1 MTTAF
6 ILDCCYPAV
15 NGLVQHIIS
24 QSQMKVK
31 PESNFAIQMFAKQP
45 GHVIVSLTVSP
56 HPSSRLQMK
65 DSRKLTDEVQIQVT
79 SSRSLLIE

>member
-1 MTTAF
+1 
-6 ILDCCYPAV
+6 
-15 NGLVQHIIS
+15 
-24 QSQMKVK
+24 MKVK
-31 PESNFAIQMFAKQP
+31 PEDNFAIQMFARQP